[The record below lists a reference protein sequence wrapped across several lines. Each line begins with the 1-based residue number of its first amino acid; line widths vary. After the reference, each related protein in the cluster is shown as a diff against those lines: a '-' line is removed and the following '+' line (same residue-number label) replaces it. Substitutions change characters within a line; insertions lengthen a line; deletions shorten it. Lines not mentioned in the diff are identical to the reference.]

1 MLRRITSAR
10 YAPAQA
16 PAEPQPAEVKPSDK
30 APVNRRR
37 ALGDITNAYA
47 NDDVKEHNKKPL
59 FAPAGISQSEIG
71 LEEMENVVEVENDRI
86 YMQRPSDDIDSRD
99 NGNPL
104 LASSYVGLMFDHFH
118 ALEKEYKVNPS
129 YMANQPYINDRM
141 RCILIDWLVSNVLA

>member
-10 YAPAQA
+10 YAPA
-16 PAEPQPAEVKPSDK
+16 PVEPQPAEVKPSDK

-47 NDDVKEHNKKPL
+47 NDDVKENNKKPL
-59 FAPAGISQSEIG
+59 FAAPSIAQSDIG
-71 LEEMENVVEVENDRI
+71 LEVVEEMTGTSDRS

-104 LASSYVGLMFDHFH
+104 LASSYVGPMFDHFH
-118 ALEKEYKVNPS
+118 ALEKEYKVS
-129 YMANQPYINDRM
+129 HTYMSNQPYINDRM
-141 RCILIDWLVSNVLA
+141 RCILIDWLVRLP